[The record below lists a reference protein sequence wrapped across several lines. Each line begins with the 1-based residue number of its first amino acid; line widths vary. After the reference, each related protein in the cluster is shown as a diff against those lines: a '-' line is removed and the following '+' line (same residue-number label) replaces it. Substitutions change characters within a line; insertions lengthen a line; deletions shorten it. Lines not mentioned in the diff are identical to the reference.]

1 MVLRNL
7 LLHIDASSASEG
19 RIDLA
24 LAIAKQ
30 HGASVTG
37 LSVITHAPH
46 EPRQQLMEQQTA
58 DQAELFR
65 QKGISAG
72 VPVQWRNVEW
82 GVVGIGMTEVL
93 IRHSYSTD
101 LVIVGQS
108 GGPAQRAGIPADL
121 PQHLLLGSGRPVLV
135 VPHAGRFYSTGGRI
149 LVAWKEGR
157 EATRALSEALPLLTR
172 AATVRLLTVAPAD
185 SSGQPDPW
193 AGIREHLGRHG
204 VNVETELVP
213 TTVTPLGDLLL
224 NRVCDEEFDLLVM
237 GAFAHSSQG
246 GVVLGTVA
254 AQILREMTVPV
265 LMAH

>member
-1 MVLRNL
+1 MVLRNI
-7 LLHIDASSASEG
+7 LLHIDASPACEG
-19 RIDLA
+19 RVDLA

-37 LSVITHAPH
+37 LSIITHAPH
-46 EPRQQLMEQQTA
+46 EPRRQVMEQQTA
-58 DQAELFR
+58 EQAERFR
-65 QKGISAG
+65 QRGISAG

-82 GVVGIGMTEVL
+82 EVVGVGMAEVL
-93 IRHSYSTD
+93 IRQSYSTD

-108 GGPAQRAGIPADL
+108 GGPAQRLGVPADL
-121 PQHLLLGSGRPVLV
+121 PQRLLLGSGRPVLV
-135 VPHAGRFYSTGGRI
+135 VPHAGRFHATGSRI

-172 AATVRLLTVAPAD
+172 ATTVRLLTVAPAD
-185 SSGQPDPW
+185 PAGQPDPW
-193 AGIREHLGRHG
+193 EGVREYLGRHG
-204 VNVETELVP
+204 VHVETELVP
-213 TTVTPLGDLLL
+213 TTATPLGDLLL